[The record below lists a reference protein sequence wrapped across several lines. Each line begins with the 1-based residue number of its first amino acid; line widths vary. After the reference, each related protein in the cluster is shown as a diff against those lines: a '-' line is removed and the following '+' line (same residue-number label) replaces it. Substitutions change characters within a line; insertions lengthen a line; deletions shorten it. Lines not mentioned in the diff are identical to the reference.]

1 MTRQK
6 PIILLIEDN
15 PDDELLMRRA
25 LSQNKVRAELIVA
38 HDGEEALEYLFA
50 SGPRRIPLP
59 DLILLD
65 LKLPKMSGL
74 ELLRYLRAQHTTE
87 HIPIVI
93 LTTSSEERD
102 ILESYRLGGNSYI
115 HKPVD
120 FAEFSRV
127 VRHLGLYWLELNHP
141 LTMKGAQ

>member
-1 MTRQK
+1 MQES
-6 PIILLIEDN
+6 IILLIEDN

-25 LSQNKVRAELIVA
+25 LAKNKVQAELIVA
-38 HDGEEALEYLFA
+38 HDGEEALECLFA
-50 SGPRRIPLP
+50 EPRRIPLP

-65 LKLPKMSGL
+65 LKLPKISGL
-74 ELLRYLRAQHTTE
+74 ELLRYLRAQRTTE

-120 FAEFSRV
+120 FAEFSSV
-127 VRHLGLYWLELNHP
+127 VHHLGLYWLELNHP
-141 LTMKGAQ
+141 PTMKGAP